1 MDKNYR
7 QYNKRASMDSI
18 EVPDVDKIKKLSDK
32 KFKGSGVNRTADEI
46 LTEKS
51 STRQGSSTVPQRL
64 TMTLPSTRKRTTK
77 RTISLRTLRLCLR
90 RRRKVLA
97 RE

>member
-32 KFKGSGVNRTADEI
+32 KFKGSGVNRPPTRF

-64 TMTLPSTRKRTTK
+64 TMTLPSTRKRTM

>member
-46 LTEKS
+46 FDGEKFNKAGEFD
-51 STRQGSSTVPQRL
+51 RA
-64 TMTLPSTRKRTTK
+64 TRKRTTK

-90 RRRKVLA
+90 RRRQVLA

>member
-46 LTEKS
+46 FDGEKFNKAGEFD
-51 STRQGSSTVPQRL
+51 RA
-64 TMTLPSTRKRTTK
+64 TK
-77 RTISLRTLRLCLR
+77 TYDDPTKHKEETISLRTLRLCLR

-97 RE
+97 KE

>member
-46 LTEKS
+46 FDGEK
-51 STRQGSSTVPQRL
+51 
-64 TMTLPSTRKRTTK
+64 
-77 RTISLRTLRLCLR
+77 
-90 RRRKVLA
+90 
-97 RE
+97 

>member
-46 LTEKS
+46 FDGEKFNKAGEFDRA
-51 STRQGSSTVPQRL
+51 TKTYDDP
-64 TMTLPSTRKRTTK
+64 TSTRKRTM

>member
-46 LTEKS
+46 FDGEKFNKAGEFD
-51 STRQGSSTVPQRL
+51 R
-64 TMTLPSTRKRTTK
+64 TMTLPRTRKRTTN

>member
-32 KFKGSGVNRTADEI
+32 KFKGSGVNR
-46 LTEKS
+46 
-51 STRQGSSTVPQRL
+51 
-64 TMTLPSTRKRTTK
+64 
-77 RTISLRTLRLCLR
+77 R
-90 RRRKVLA
+90 RDL
-97 RE
+97 

>member
-32 KFKGSGVNRTADEI
+32 KFKGSGVNRRF

-64 TMTLPSTRKRTTK
+64 MMTLPSTRKRTM
-77 RTISLRTLRLCLR
+77 RMISLRTLRLCLR

-97 RE
+97 KE

>member
-46 LTEKS
+46 LTEKVQ
-51 STRQGSSTVPQRL
+51 QGRGVRPCH
-64 TMTLPSTRKRTTK
+64 KD
-77 RTISLRTLRLCLR
+77 LR
-90 RRRKVLA
+90 
-97 RE
+97 

>member
-64 TMTLPSTRKRTTK
+64 TMTLPSTRKRTM
-77 RTISLRTLRLCLR
+77 RTISLRTLRLCLHR
-90 RRRKVLA
+90 RRQVLA

>member
-46 LTEKS
+46 FDGEKFNKAGEFDRA
-51 STRQGSSTVPQRL
+51 TKTYDDP
-64 TMTLPSTRKRTTK
+64 TTRKRTM

-90 RRRKVLA
+90 RR
-97 RE
+97 

>member
-32 KFKGSGVNRTADEI
+32 KFKGSGVHRTADEI
-46 LTEKS
+46 FDGEKYNKKWEFD
-51 STRQGSSTVPQRL
+51 RA
-64 TMTLPSTRKRTTK
+64 TK
-77 RTISLRTLRLCLR
+77 TYDDPT
-90 RRRKVLA
+90 KH
-97 RE
+97 

>member
-46 LTEKS
+46 FDGEKFNKAGEFDRA
-51 STRQGSSTVPQRL
+51 T
-64 TMTLPSTRKRTTK
+64 KRTM

-90 RRRKVLA
+90 RLLKVLA

>member
-46 LTEKS
+46 FDGEKFN
-51 STRQGSSTVPQRL
+51 RQGSSTVPQRL
-64 TMTLPSTRKRTTK
+64 TMTLPSTRKRTM

-90 RRRKVLA
+90 RR
-97 RE
+97 

>member
-46 LTEKS
+46 FDGEKFNKA
-51 STRQGSSTVPQRL
+51 GEL
-64 TMTLPSTRKRTTK
+64 
-77 RTISLRTLRLCLR
+77 RTISLRTLRLCLHR
-90 RRRKVLA
+90 RRQVLA

>member
-32 KFKGSGVNRTADEI
+32 KV
-46 LTEKS
+46 
-51 STRQGSSTVPQRL
+51 QGQRSE
-64 TMTLPSTRKRTTK
+64 PH
-77 RTISLRTLRLCLR
+77 R
-90 RRRKVLA
+90 RRDF
-97 RE
+97 

>member
-18 EVPDVDKIKKLSDK
+18 EVPDVDKIKSCQIKVQGQRSEPHRRRD
-32 KFKGSGVNRTADEI
+32 FDGE
-46 LTEKS
+46 S

-64 TMTLPSTRKRTTK
+64 TMTLLSTRKRTT

>member
-18 EVPDVDKIKKLSDK
+18 EVPDVDKIKSCQIKVQGQRSEPHRRRDFDGESL
-32 KFKGSGVNRTADEI
+32 
-46 LTEKS
+46 
-51 STRQGSSTVPQRL
+51 TRQGSSTVPQRL

>member
-64 TMTLPSTRKRTTK
+64 TMTLPSTRKRTM

>member
-46 LTEKS
+46 FDGEKFNKAGEFDRA
-51 STRQGSSTVPQRL
+51 TK
-64 TMTLPSTRKRTTK
+64 TLPGTRKRTTK

-90 RRRKVLA
+90 RRRQVLA

>member
-18 EVPDVDKIKKLSDK
+18 DVPDVDKIKKLSDK

-46 LTEKS
+46 FDGEKFNKAGEFDRA
-51 STRQGSSTVPQRL
+51 TRL
-64 TMTLPSTRKRTTK
+64 TMTLPSTRKRTM
-77 RTISLRTLRLCLR
+77 RTIFLRTLRLCLHR
-90 RRRKVLA
+90 RRQVLA

>member
-64 TMTLPSTRKRTTK
+64 MMTLPSTRKRTM
-77 RTISLRTLRLCLR
+77 RMISLRTLRLCLR

-97 RE
+97 KE

>member
-46 LTEKS
+46 FDGEKFNKAGEQYLCS
-51 STRQGSSTVPQRL
+51 DILLLLQNVRSH
-64 TMTLPSTRKRTTK
+64 LPPPCFPALDS
-77 RTISLRTLRLCLR
+77 
-90 RRRKVLA
+90 
-97 RE
+97 

>member
-46 LTEKS
+46 FDGEKFN
-51 STRQGSSTVPQRL
+51 
-64 TMTLPSTRKRTTK
+64 KD
-77 RTISLRTLRLCLR
+77 LR
-90 RRRKVLA
+90 
-97 RE
+97 

>member
-46 LTEKS
+46 FDGEKFNKAGEFD
-51 STRQGSSTVPQRL
+51 RA
-64 TMTLPSTRKRTTK
+64 TK

-90 RRRKVLA
+90 RRRQVLA

>member
-32 KFKGSGVNRTADEI
+32 KFKGSE
-46 LTEKS
+46 
-51 STRQGSSTVPQRL
+51 PH
-64 TMTLPSTRKRTTK
+64 
-77 RTISLRTLRLCLR
+77 R
-90 RRRKVLA
+90 RRDF
-97 RE
+97 

>member
-46 LTEKS
+46 FDL
-51 STRQGSSTVPQRL
+51 RCPYQAQGRG
-64 TMTLPSTRKRTTK
+64 R
-77 RTISLRTLRLCLR
+77 
-90 RRRKVLA
+90 
-97 RE
+97 